1 MEYALQKN
9 ERGFVLTARLTCP
22 VNEARCLAMV
32 CASWVRA
39 AVGGEAKI
47 LWPNHVQAGERCVCT
62 ITCRATG
69 DNEIMLTF
77 EPDHE
82 TLSVTPEAFA
92 ERVAAEAERD
102 LSGYPDNR
110 AELIQTYCRHCETV
124 MKYVNVIYRG
134 MPMYGFAFAVDKHGG
149 LMVMTQTS
157 RTVVTLYG
165 GEARIV
171 RKDDAPVELPDL
183 PPMPGG

>member
-1 MEYALQKN
+1 MEYTLQKTEN
-9 ERGFVLTARLTCP
+9 GFVLAARLECP
-22 VNEARCLAMV
+22 VSEARCLAMV

-47 LWPNHVQAGERCVCT
+47 LWPNHVRVGEKCVCA

-69 DNEIMLTF
+69 ENEIMLTF
-77 EPDHE
+77 EPDNE
-82 TLSVTPEAFA
+82 VLSVTLETFA

-110 AELIQTYCRHCETV
+110 AELIQAYCRHCATV
-124 MKYVNVIYRG
+124 MQYVNVTYRG
-134 MPMYGFAFAVDKHGG
+134 VPLYGFAFAVDRHGG
-149 LMVMTQTS
+149 LMVMTQSS

-165 GEARIV
+165 GEAKIV
-171 RKDDAPVELPDL
+171 RKDEVPVEIPDF